1 MVRIMICGLSVLA
14 LAACSNPASD
24 LAHQGEEQPL
34 NRAQYEHIITEC
46 ELTDASFGSDSFGRS
61 QIVLSS
67 LRDNDAMVNMIVCVK
82 GQFKELNAEA
92 TIKLPDG
99 QMQVPSF

>member
-1 MVRIMICGLSVLA
+1 MLRAITSGFAVLA

-34 NRAQYEHIITEC
+34 NRAQYDYIIAEC
-46 ELTDASFGSDSFGRS
+46 GLEDASFGTDSFGRS

-67 LRDNDAMVNMIVCVK
+67 LRDNDAMVRMIVCVK
-82 GQFKELNAEA
+82 GQFEALNADA
-92 TIKLPDG
+92 TIGLPDG
-99 QMQVPSF
+99 QMEAPSF

>member
-1 MVRIMICGLSVLA
+1 MLRAITGSLAVLA

-34 NRAQYEHIITEC
+34 NRAQYDYVIAEC
-46 ELTDASFGSDSFGRS
+46 GLEDASFGTDSFGRS